1 MNKLVILYKNNIQD
15 KNTMRAFLVFALLGI
30 SFTFGYSQTKPASVT
45 DVHNIYDEKGDY
57 YFDHG
62 NKKKAIVYYNMA
74 YNKDAKNYYSVLRKA
89 EAFSALKLYDQAAA
103 CYKIVF
109 ESGLYVS
116 NEHRLK
122 YALLLL
128 QNRDISGF
136 EQAMR
141 DYNKIV
147 NEEISGYITSSA
159 ARAKMYKD
167 SSFVIV
173 ENASVLNSPES
184 EISPMVYNDKVVFA
198 STRKNL
204 PASSANGYYNL
215 FTAGYL
221 SDGQLGR
228 LNYFNKSLN
237 STKSECGVSINPKEK
252 QLYVTRGESINSN
265 LSIVKSKIP
274 LSAGESVS
282 SSAFDIGGIKA
293 IGQVS
298 FNSTGTKVYF
308 VSDKAGGNGGL
319 DIYSSELKGGKWS
332 QPVNMGSGVNSSKNE
347 NYPFVLNDTMLYFS
361 SEGHNGNG
369 GYDLFEV
376 NLKKDGAS
384 AKNLGTSVNTKY
396 DEYGLSFSKEGF
408 TGYFSSNRPGGFGK
422 EDIYRI
428 HMLDIKVKYAAYK
441 FKPKTNIE
449 EGKINLY
456 MANGNEYNIGSKDN
470 SSFNFGFQ
478 PQEPYK
484 MVIQHEDALA
494 SNIIYNTK
502 LSAEQKKQQLL
513 NPKPIQKTEIKLE
526 PGMRYQFS
534 AGMKPLSSAYKSA
547 LKDLSNEYQG
557 GGSSIDLTAL
567 AKELQLKDGEVYTI
581 RFIKDNGHAVE
592 SKSKEVSSV
601 FIDGVS
607 KPTDGSSFFIVLP
620 LDVEANFNIKTDIDY
635 FKENNNPK
643 KVGALNI
650 DDKPVYKED
659 QVKMREGFPILVNTE
674 NTAEIVAR
682 GKIQAKELS
691 IVPGSMYILTLAKHI
706 EGVPNDVEIVVP
718 LTKGVKYDLGAENTS
733 QVAYQKAVSNM
744 ASGKSGDS
752 GELIDISVLSS
763 ELNIAPTDN
772 IEFSLMP
779 APRVGEQTAGQ
790 RNILTTLNVDGRKFF
805 VTDRQKLQV
814 NLKLEKAAKVNIQ
827 TDLAYVKENFD
838 PSTVKLNLDTTSFNT
853 KIKKAEAQII
863 TDPVFDVVVVNFDLN
878 AYSLRPE
885 AKNILAEKVI
895 KVLDGDSRLYVTIKG
910 YTDPLGNAE
919 YNKKLSEKRAIT
931 VKDFLKNNG
940 IGDKRIRT
948 FSFGESLSLKDGEKW
963 ENLSE
968 AELQKHRKVE
978 IVIYLPKDKK

>member
-1 MNKLVILYKNNIQD
+1 
-15 KNTMRAFLVFALLGI
+15 MRAFLVLAMLGI
-30 SFTFGYSQTKPASVT
+30 FITNGFSQTKPASIT

-74 YNKDAKNYYSVLRKA
+74 YKKDAKNYYSVLRKA
-89 EAFSALKLYDQAAA
+89 EAFAALNLYDQAAA
-103 CYKIVF
+103 CYKTVF

-116 NEHRLK
+116 NEHRLR

-128 QNRDISGF
+128 KNKNITGF

-147 NEEISGYITSSA
+147 DEEISGYISSSA

-167 SSFVIV
+167 SSFVII

-184 EISPMVYNDKVVFA
+184 EISPMVINDKVVFA

-204 PASSANGYYNL
+204 PAMAANSYYNL
-215 FTAGYL
+215 FSANYL

-237 STKSECGVSINPKEK
+237 STKSECGISVNSKDN
-252 QLYVTRGESINSN
+252 QLYLTRGTSMNSD
-265 LSIVKSKIP
+265 LVILKSKVP
-274 LSAGESVS
+274 TSATEGVSSAG
-282 SSAFDIGGIKA
+282 FQIGGVAA

-298 FNSTGTKVYF
+298 FNASGTKAYF
-308 VSDKAGGNGGL
+308 ISDKSGGKGGM
-319 DIYSSELKGGKWS
+319 DIYSSELKDGKWS
-332 QPVNMGSGVNSSKNE
+332 EPVNLGGGVNSAKNE
-347 NYPFVLNDTMLYFS
+347 IYPFVLHDTLLYFA
-361 SEGHNGNG
+361 SEGRGGNG
-369 GYDLFEV
+369 GYDLFVV
-376 NLKKDGAS
+376 NMNKSGAI
-384 AKNLGTSVNTKY
+384 AKNLGSTVNTKY
-396 DEYGLSFSKEGF
+396 DDYGLSFSKDGL
-408 TGYFSSNRPGGFGK
+408 TGYFASNRPGGFGK

-428 HMLDIKVKYAAYK
+428 HMLDIKVKYAAYR
-441 FKPKTNIE
+441 FKPKTKIE

-456 MANGNEYNIGSKDN
+456 MSNGNEYNIGSEDN

-502 LSAEQKKQQLL
+502 LTPEQKKQQML
-513 NPKPIQKTEIKLE
+513 NPNPLQKTEIELE
-526 PGMRYQFS
+526 PGMRYQFT
-534 AGMKPLSSAYKSA
+534 AGMKPLSDAYKNS
-547 LKDLSNEYQG
+547 LKELSDEYQG
-557 GGSSIDLTAL
+557 NGSSIDLTAL
-567 AKELQLKDGEVYTI
+567 AKELQLKNGEVYTI
-581 RFIKDNGHAVE
+581 RFIKEKGPAADPKA
-592 SKSKEVSSV
+592 KEVSSI
-601 FIDGVS
+601 FINGMS
-607 KPTDGSSFFIVLP
+607 MQTDGSSFFIVLP
-620 LDVEANFNIKTDIDY
+620 LDVEANFNIKTDIDH

-643 KVGALNI
+643 KSGPLKI
-650 DDKPVYKED
+650 DDKPVYEEE
-659 QVKMREGFPILVNTE
+659 QVKIREGFPILVNTE
-674 NTAEIVAR
+674 NSAEVVAR

-706 EGVPNDVEIVVP
+706 EGVKDDLEIVVP
-718 LTKGVKYDLGAENTS
+718 LTKGVKYDLGAESTS
-733 QVAYQKAVSNM
+733 QAVYQRAVTNM
-744 ASGKSGDS
+744 TSGKSSDP

-763 ELNIAPTDN
+763 ELNISPGDDV
-772 IEFSLMP
+772 EFSLVP
-779 APRVGEQTAGQ
+779 ANKVGTQTAGQ

-814 NLKLEKAAKVNIQ
+814 NLKLEKTAKVNLQ

-853 KIKKAEAQII
+853 KIKEAEAKII

-885 AKNILAEKVI
+885 AKNTLAEKVI

-910 YTDPLGNAE
+910 YTDALGDAA
-919 YNKKLSEKRAIT
+919 YNKKLSENRANA
-931 VKDFLKNNG
+931 VKDFLQNNG

-948 FSFGESLSLKDGEKW
+948 FSFGESLALKGGEKW
-963 ENLSE
+963 EDLSE

-978 IVIYLPKDKK
+978 IVIYLPK